1 MSLPSWPQD
10 IHEALRGLSFTELAT
25 WIDALGV
32 EADVRGRVL
41 PLDLARA
48 LLVYREEAQRSA
60 AHLRMVARRGRERPA
75 TGLRGSSRS
84 RSTEIVA
91 RL

>member
-25 WIDALGV
+25 WIEALGV
-32 EADVRGRVL
+32 EADVRGRLL
-41 PLDLARA
+41 PPEPARA
-48 LLVYREEAQRSA
+48 LLVYREEAERVA
-60 AHLRMVARRGRERPA
+60 AHLRILAERARQRPPAGRLGSNLLRP
-75 TGLRGSSRS
+75 TDV
-84 RSTEIVA
+84 VA